1 MVLRSHSTR
10 GLSVVTSV
18 QVDDAVPG
26 AAAVYQ
32 QRMPALLDTVAEH
45 YGLPSI
51 NLVPALAPLAS
62 QV

>member
-1 MVLRSHSTR
+1 
-10 GLSVVTSV
+10 VTSV